1 MLPNPYRLRDV
12 IEAHATCPFL
22 LNSVFNELTDNIS
35 AIPQIAPL

>member
-12 IEAHATCPFL
+12 TEAHATCPFL
-22 LNSVFNELTDNIS
+22 LNSAFNVLTDNIP